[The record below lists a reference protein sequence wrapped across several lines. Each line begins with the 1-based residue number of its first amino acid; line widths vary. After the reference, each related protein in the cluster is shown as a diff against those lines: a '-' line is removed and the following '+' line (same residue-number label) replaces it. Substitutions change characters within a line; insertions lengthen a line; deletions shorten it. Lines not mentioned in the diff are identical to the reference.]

1 MEDYIR
7 SDKPYAVT
15 EGRKIVD
22 PKHPA
27 ARQILSHYT
36 GQEVPTSLMI
46 EAGLA
51 DATGRLTPRDY
62 DTVEAPSATAYIPEG
77 YVSKADADAAITAA
91 VADALAKRDA
101 DAKNAKNA
109 SAIS

>member
-7 SDKPYAVT
+7 ADKAYAVT
-15 EGRKIVD
+15 ADLKIVD

-36 GQEVPTSLMI
+36 GQEVPTGLMI

-62 DTVEAPSATAYIPEG
+62 DTVEAPAVAAFVPEG
-77 YVSKADADAAITAA
+77 YVSKAESDAAIEAA
-91 VADALAKRDA
+91 VADALAKQAA
-101 DAKNAKNA
+101 DAKNAKGTS
-109 SAIS
+109 SAA